1 MSSLKSLVDFE
12 FRSDFETQDREAAGN
27 PDQLDTVA
35 VTASELAEL
44 LATARAQGFEAANKQ
59 YALQQDS
66 RIEALSDELKT
77 ALGELLELAKCLE
90 RVALSPEEASR
101 VKALIAGACSHI
113 VAGQRD
119 LFADQ

>member
-1 MSSLKSLVDFE
+1 MSPLSSLVDFE
-12 FRSDFETQDREAAGN
+12 FQSDFTAPDTEAVSN
-27 PDQLDTVA
+27 PNQLDTVS

-44 LATARAQGFEAANKQ
+44 LANARAQGFEAANRQ
-59 YALQQDS
+59 YAQAQDT
-66 RIEALSDELKT
+66 RLEALSDELKT

-90 RVALSPEEASR
+90 RVALSPEDASR
-101 VKALIAGACSHI
+101 VKMLIAGACSHI